1 MPIQIP
7 RAKPFLNRN
16 KFVFSSL
23 CEIRVCHLPQDNLQS
38 WRDQALPLPTCLPP
52 STPST
57 LLSPICL
64 QRRRFQSS
72 TLGAVSLSL
81 CPRRCAHWFAFQML
95 CGADTT
101 WEFPWFMA
109 TIYKQL
115 WSQSKFLIDE
125 INVTTL
131 YWLLSPQ
138 TTSVCHLSR
147 REAISRERP
156 PSKTFRSRTILE
168 TI

>member
-38 WRDQALPLPTCLPP
+38 WRDQALPLPDSLPP

-72 TLGAVSLSL
+72 TLGAVSLSVHVGVPIDL
-81 CPRRCAHWFAFQML
+81 HFKCSVESIRLESSPDLWPQFINNYDRSLNFSSMRLMGLRFIDYFRRKRRQS
-95 CGADTT
+95 
-101 WEFPWFMA
+101 A
-109 TIYKQL
+109 TCL
-115 WSQSKFLIDE
+115 DVRDPLEDLSQ
-125 INVTTL
+125 
-131 YWLLSPQ
+131 
-138 TTSVCHLSR
+138 
-147 REAISRERP
+147 
-156 PSKTFRSRTILE
+156 
-168 TI
+168 

>member
-1 MPIQIP
+1 MPIQNS

-72 TLGAVSLSL
+72 TLGAVYHSVHVGVPIDLHFKCSVEPIRLESSPDLWPQFINNYDRSLNFSSMRL
-81 CPRRCAHWFAFQML
+81 MWLRFIDYFRRKRRQS
-95 CGADTT
+95 
-101 WEFPWFMA
+101 A
-109 TIYKQL
+109 TCLDVRQY
-115 WSQSKFLIDE
+115 
-125 INVTTL
+125 
-131 YWLLSPQ
+131 
-138 TTSVCHLSR
+138 
-147 REAISRERP
+147 RERDP
-156 PSKTFRSRTILE
+156 LQRTLAVE
-168 TI
+168 LF

>member
-38 WRDQALPLPTCLPP
+38 WRDQALPLPASLPP

-72 TLGAVSLSL
+72 TLGAVSLSVHVGVPIDL
-81 CPRRCAHWFAFQML
+81 HFKCSVESIRLESSPDLWPQFINNYDRSLNFSSMRLMWLRFIDHFRRKRRQSATCLDVRPPRRPLAVEPF
-95 CGADTT
+95 
-101 WEFPWFMA
+101 
-109 TIYKQL
+109 
-115 WSQSKFLIDE
+115 
-125 INVTTL
+125 
-131 YWLLSPQ
+131 
-138 TTSVCHLSR
+138 
-147 REAISRERP
+147 
-156 PSKTFRSRTILE
+156 
-168 TI
+168 